1 MKFNILM
8 LAFLILLSGCA
19 KKEIKEEIIK
29 PETKIENK
37 TINEQISTGWADADT
52 YTVMVVSESVE
63 KGKDK
68 AKHQILQDIVKVR
81 MMNGSVFTDITKIN
95 NEFEK
100 PLKNGKVI
108 SEKKVE
114 NGVQIYYQ
122 IKDDGLKKKFE
133 KK

>member
-1 MKFNILM
+1 MKFNILL
-8 LAFLILLSGCA
+8 LAFVVLFSGCA

-29 PETKIENK
+29 PETKVENPK
-37 TINEQISTGWADADT
+37 VEEQIATGWSDQDT
-52 YTVMVVSESVE
+52 YTVMVISESVE
-63 KGKDK
+63 KGKEK
-68 AKHQILQDIVKVR
+68 ARHQILQDIVKVR

-108 SEKKVE
+108 SEKKVT
-114 NGVQIYYQ
+114 NGVEIYYQ
-122 IKDDGLKKKFE
+122 IKDEGLKKKFE